1 MSSTPNKKDAR
12 KAAGPPPEKKAPSGP
27 VVTPQV
33 LGIILGIILVIGV
46 IVYYQMVV
54 KKFTDEKA
62 QLSAQISQTQLQ
74 IDTYR
79 KKGGKLETA
88 RDINTAIRE
97 KLSTLDYLFLEDQTS
112 VVPFFENSLLPLLE
126 TSRLTPGII
135 KAEEFE
141 FKLNM
146 AMQPFK
152 TLPATTLFE
161 DAENIFPISY
171 DGEKNGVPTESPLDT
186 RPGTFLMPYNI
197 VFEEFSGT
205 YEDARAFVEQLQKSR
220 QNELI
225 TVHCIKNDDSAN
237 AGIYRTNTLWTIA
250 ITVYFMNPEKNASG
264 DDPPGKPGSESC

>member
-1 MSSTPNKKDAR
+1 MSSTPRKADAR
-12 KAAGPPPEKKAPSGP
+12 KAGPPPEKKAPAGP

-46 IVYYQMVV
+46 VMYYNMVI
-54 KKFTDEKA
+54 KKFTNEKA
-62 QLSAQISQTQLQ
+62 QLSASISQTQLQ

-79 KKGGKLETA
+79 KKGSKLETA

-112 VVPFFENSLLPLLE
+112 IVPFFENSLLPLLE

-161 DAENIFPISY
+161 DAASVFPIEY

-186 RPGTFLMPYNI
+186 RPGTFIMPYNLT
-197 VFEEFSGT
+197 FEEFAGT
-205 YEDARAFVEQLQKSR
+205 YEDARAFVEQLQTSR

-237 AGIYRTNTLWTIA
+237 AGIYRTSTLWTIQ

-264 DDPPGKPGSESC
+264 EEPPGKPGSETC